1 MAKESILV
9 VDDVPVNLKLTDM
22 LLRREGFK
30 VHTTEDAEQAL
41 ALLRGFHPD
50 LMLVDIELPGM
61 DGLSLTRR
69 VKMNPSTRDIVVLA
83 LSGRAGSDQ
92 DEEARAAGCDGYITK
107 PVDSATLLSRI
118 REHLDRHVHAPDE
131 ASPGI
136 AGRPIPG
143 GEGAADEPD
152 LESLKRSFLE
162 EGAQQSQQMVETL
175 DGSFDASK
183 TARLCHQWV
192 GAAGILGYLAIS
204 ESAREVEEALL
215 GPRVEAWR
223 IRELLSN
230 LVLAFGEPRETP
242 KPRIAEPVA
251 QALSGKPIAMVAFR
265 PEEAERICA
274 ALEMVGARPRLFG
287 SDDAP
292 DSAAVRDCS
301 AVMLSVGPETAGTR
315 WLASDPPAPFAHP
328 LVLSGKRDQI
338 MALDLA
344 IQSRASEFL
353 IDGWQ
358 PEEALMRLSFA
369 LSRNPRDNAA
379 PARSNS
385 AARGSEYRPV
395 TGVPEILLADDDP
408 TIRSLVR
415 MTLTDYGMDCLVAAN
430 GTEALQMIRD
440 HQPHAAVLDVN
451 MPGMDG
457 YLVLAAV
464 REEKL
469 PVRVVLL
476 TARRHE
482 NDISRGF
489 TLGADDYVVKPFNV
503 VELIARLK
511 RLFQR

>member
-1 MAKESILV
+1 
-9 VDDVPVNLKLTDM
+9 
-22 LLRREGFK
+22 
-30 VHTTEDAEQAL
+30 
-41 ALLRGFHPD
+41 
-50 LMLVDIELPGM
+50 
-61 DGLSLTRR
+61 
-69 VKMNPSTRDIVVLA
+69 
-83 LSGRAGSDQ
+83 
-92 DEEARAAGCDGYITK
+92 
-107 PVDSATLLSRI
+107 
-118 REHLDRHVHAPDE
+118 
-131 ASPGI
+131 
-136 AGRPIPG
+136 
-143 GEGAADEPD
+143 
-152 LESLKRSFLE
+152 
-162 EGAQQSQQMVETL
+162 
-175 DGSFDASK
+175 
-183 TARLCHQWV
+183 
-192 GAAGILGYLAIS
+192 
-204 ESAREVEEALL
+204 
-215 GPRVEAWR
+215 
-223 IRELLSN
+223 
-230 LVLAFGEPRETP
+230 
-242 KPRIAEPVA
+242 
-251 QALSGKPIAMVAFR
+251 MVAFR

-328 LVLSGKRDQI
+328 LVLAGKRDQI
-338 MALDLA
+338 MELDPV

-358 PEEALMRLSFA
+358 PEEALLRLSFA
-369 LSRNPRDNAA
+369 LSRNPRENAA

-385 AARGSEYRPV
+385 GARESEYRRV
-395 TGVPEILLADDDP
+395 TGVPEILIADDDP

-415 MTLTDYGMDCLVAAN
+415 VTLQDYGMECCVAAS
-430 GTEALQMIRD
+430 GAEALQMIRD
-440 HQPHAAVLDVN
+440 HEPHAAVLDVN

-511 RLFQR
+511 RLFRR